1 VLDDICRP
9 RHTARRPTAARFWPC
24 GTLRVNGRNRDEE
37 AWERI
42 LHRRERLRTGRPAA
56 AEPDASA
63 RAGEG
68 LESQLE
74 SIYGPLLCDGGLVVA
89 QLGQTLDGRIATRTG
104 HSHYVT
110 GPEDIVHLH
119 RLRAL
124 VDVVVVGTG
133 TAISDDPQL
142 TVRQVPGEN
151 PVRVVLDPSARVP
164 LERRMFRDGAAP
176 TLWIVSPR
184 ATLGTVPGGVQL
196 LRLEESA
203 EGGGFRPGDVLQLLA
218 ARGLTR
224 VLVEGGGIT
233 VSRFLDA
240 GVLHRLHLTVAPMLL
255 GSGRPSLTLD
265 PVDRLEQA
273 LRPRCRRFSLGADV
287 LFDLELDG

>member
-1 VLDDICRP
+1 M
-9 RHTARRPTAARFWPC
+9 T
-24 GTLRVNGRNRDEE
+24 GRKRAED

-42 LHRRERLRTGRPAA
+42 LQRRERLRSGRASA
-56 AEPDASA
+56 AEPGADARS
-63 RAGEG
+63 GDDPEG
-68 LESQLE
+68 QLE
-74 SIYGPLLCDGGLVVA
+74 SIYGPLLRDGALVVA

-124 VDVVVVGTG
+124 VDAVLVGAG

-142 TVRQVPGEN
+142 TVRQVSGEN

-164 LERRMFRDGAAP
+164 LDRRMFRDGAAP

-184 ATLGTVPGGVQL
+184 AAPATVPGGVRL
-196 LRLEESA
+196 LRLEESV
-203 EGGGFRPGDVLQLLA
+203 EGGGFRPADVLQTLT

-240 GVLHRLHLTVAPMLL
+240 GLLHRLHLTVAPVLL
-255 GSGRPSLTLD
+255 GSGRPSLTLE
-265 PVDRLEQA
+265 PVDRLDQA

-287 LFDLELDG
+287 LFDLDLDG

>member
-1 VLDDICRP
+1 VTGGDRE
-9 RHTARRPTAARFWPC
+9 T
-24 GTLRVNGRNRDEE
+24 E

-42 LHRRERLRTGRPAA
+42 LHRRERLRSGRPSAA
-56 AEPDASA
+56 DPGADS
-63 RAGEG
+63 RFGVG
-68 LESQLE
+68 QESPLD
-74 SIYGPLLCDGGLVVA
+74 SIYWPLLRDGGLVVA

-124 VDVVVVGTG
+124 VDAVVVGAG

-151 PVRVVLDPSARVP
+151 PVRVLLDPTARVP
-164 LERRMFRDGAAP
+164 LDRRMFRDGAAP
-176 TLWIVSPR
+176 TLWIVSPQ
-184 ATLGTVPGGVQL
+184 ADPATVPGGVQL

-203 EGGGFRPGDVLQLLA
+203 EGGGFRPEDVLQVLA
-218 ARGLTR
+218 ARGLRR

-255 GSGRPSLTLD
+255 GSGRPSLTLH
-265 PVDRLEQA
+265 PVDRLDQA
-273 LRPRCRRFSLGADV
+273 LRPRCRRFCLGADV